1 MLTVFLL
8 SLSSSFFFFFRLKKL
23 YIIRR
28 MGDNYKGMKEG
39 ENNNP
44 SKWHSNASKPQVE
57 MIPHNRD

>member
-1 MLTVFLL
+1 
-8 SLSSSFFFFFRLKKL
+8 
-23 YIIRR
+23 